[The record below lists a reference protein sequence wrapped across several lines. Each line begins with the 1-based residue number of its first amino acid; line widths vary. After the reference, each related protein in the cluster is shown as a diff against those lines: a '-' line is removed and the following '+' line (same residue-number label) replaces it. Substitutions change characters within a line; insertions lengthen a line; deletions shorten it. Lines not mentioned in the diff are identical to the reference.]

1 MSTKPSTNIWI
12 RRQQCPCG
20 DWKCYIKYEGD
31 DQLSVSSQQIKTE
44 TTSASSSLEAV
55 FTPYVGQIFKSD
67 EEAFEYYSN
76 FARKNGFSIRK
87 ARSTESQNLGIY
99 RRDFVCYRSGFNQ
112 PRKKANVEHPRDRKS
127 VRCGCDAK
135 LYLTKEIVDGVTQWY
150 VSQFSNV
157 HNHELLE
164 DDQVRLL
171 PAYRKIQEADQE
183 RILLLSKAGFPVNRI
198 VKVLELE
205 KGVQPGQLPF
215 IEKDVMNFVRTCK
228 KTVQENDALLT
239 EKREN
244 DTLELLEAC
253 KSMVERDADF
263 VYDYTTDEND
273 KVENIAWSYGDSI
286 RAYSLF
292 GDVVTFDTTY
302 CSITYG
308 LLLGVWFGMDNHG
321 ETISFGCVLLQDE
334 SSQSFIWALQTFV
347 RFMRGS
353 CPQTILTDI
362 DSGLRDEFKAEFNM
376 LCHLEGVEAFEHQWN
391 LLVARFGLVSDKHIA
406 LLSSYRASWPFSYIR
421 GYFLAWTMTIE
432 FSQSLEIFLK
442 RILSGQTCLQV
453 FFEQVRAAANFGN
466 LTREGMQYMH
476 IKTCMPIE
484 EHARSILTPYA
495 FRVIQHEIE
504 LSMQYATRMDGEYLV
519 IWIPEDEQIHC
530 SFNVIQDKK
539 LDQPLSLCG
548 SVLRSPHGCN
558 AQYMA
563 NMGSIASL
571 VMSVTI
577 NGEDDEQD
585 EDQQKGRKLWGLVV
599 CHHTSQ
605 REKHIMQTQTLLC
618 DMLLRDSPVGIVAQS
633 PNVKDLVKCDG
644 AALYYGKKLW
654 LLGVTPTEAQIKD
667 IADWLLECHSASTGL
682 STDSLVE
689 AGYPDASLLGD
700 AVKILLHYF
709 VGQDITGQKLITD
722 KYTRIQGDYVNIV
735 RSPSALI
742 PPIFMTDE
750 HGRCME
756 WNDAM
761 EKLSGLKREE
771 ATDRMLLGEVFTV
784 NSFGCRVKNVDTL
797 TKLRIIL
804 NRVIAGQDAD
814 KLLFGFFDQQGK
826 YVEGLLSANKRTDA
840 EGNLTGA
847 LCFLHVTSPEL
858 QYALQVQRISEQAA
872 ANSFNKLAY
881 IRREIKKPLGGI
893 AFMQDLMGSS
903 DLSKEQ
909 KQLLK
914 TSLLCQEQLTKIV
927 DDNDI
932 NLAEAL
938 EAVMTQVMIL
948 SNEHQV
954 QLIRDLPDEVSSM
967 NLYGDRL
974 RLQQVLSDFLTNA
987 LIFTPAY
994 EGSSIAFRV
1003 IPRKQ
1008 RIGKKI
1014 HIVHLEFRITH
1025 PAPGI
1030 PEKLIHEMFYHSQG
1044 ASREGLGLYMCQ
1056 KLVKIMNGTV
1066 QYVREAEKSSFIIL
1080 IEFPLAL

>member
-99 RRDFVCYRSGFNQ
+99 RRDFVCYR
-112 PRKKANVEHPRDRKS
+112 
-127 VRCGCDAK
+127 
-135 LYLTKEIVDGVTQWY
+135 
-150 VSQFSNV
+150 NV

-183 RILLLSKAGFPVNRI
+183 RILLLSKVGFPVNRI

-215 IEKDVMNFVRTCK
+215 IEKDVRNFVRTCK

-273 KVENIAWSYGDSI
+273 KVENIAWSHGDSI

-302 CSITYG
+302 RSITYG

-432 FSQSLEIFLK
+432 FSQSLETFLK

-466 LTREGMQYMH
+466 LSREGMQYMH

-530 SFNVIQDKK
+530 SCKEFEHSGI
-539 LDQPLSLCG
+539 LYRHSLR
-548 SVLRSPHGCN
+548 VF
-558 AQYMA
+558 
-563 NMGSIASL
+563 SIKNYFQL
-571 VMSVTI
+571 P
-577 NGEDDEQD
+577 
-585 EDQQKGRKLWGLVV
+585 
-599 CHHTSQ
+599 
-605 REKHIMQTQTLLC
+605 EKYL
-618 DMLLRDSPVGIVAQS
+618 LLR
-633 PNVKDLVKCDG
+633 
-644 AALYYGKKLW
+644 W
-654 LLGVTPTEAQIKD
+654 R
-667 IADWLLECHSASTGL
+667 LESS
-682 STDSLVE
+682 
-689 AGYPDASLLGD
+689 
-700 AVKILLHYF
+700 
-709 VGQDITGQKLITD
+709 
-722 KYTRIQGDYVNIV
+722 
-735 RSPSALI
+735 LI
-742 PPIFMTDE
+742 PIED
-750 HGRCME
+750 HY
-756 WNDAM
+756 
-761 EKLSGLKREE
+761 
-771 ATDRMLLGEVFTV
+771 
-784 NSFGCRVKNVDTL
+784 
-797 TKLRIIL
+797 II
-804 NRVIAGQDAD
+804 
-814 KLLFGFFDQQGK
+814 
-826 YVEGLLSANKRTDA
+826 
-840 EGNLTGA
+840 
-847 LCFLHVTSPEL
+847 
-858 QYALQVQRISEQAA
+858 
-872 ANSFNKLAY
+872 
-881 IRREIKKPLGGI
+881 
-893 AFMQDLMGSS
+893 
-903 DLSKEQ
+903 
-909 KQLLK
+909 
-914 TSLLCQEQLTKIV
+914 
-927 DDNDI
+927 
-932 NLAEAL
+932 
-938 EAVMTQVMIL
+938 
-948 SNEHQV
+948 
-954 QLIRDLPDEVSSM
+954 
-967 NLYGDRL
+967 
-974 RLQQVLSDFLTNA
+974 
-987 LIFTPAY
+987 
-994 EGSSIAFRV
+994 
-1003 IPRKQ
+1003 
-1008 RIGKKI
+1008 
-1014 HIVHLEFRITH
+1014 
-1025 PAPGI
+1025 
-1030 PEKLIHEMFYHSQG
+1030 
-1044 ASREGLGLYMCQ
+1044 
-1056 KLVKIMNGTV
+1056 
-1066 QYVREAEKSSFIIL
+1066 
-1080 IEFPLAL
+1080 